1 MKPAVVRVLPMALLA
16 LLLMPRGLCAR
27 APPEESGLEAPISP
41 SAALHAELNGL
52 DPCAAGA
59 LSSPLT
65 LFDAVSRT
73 LCGNPKT
80 RGAWATIRLNV
91 AAVRIA
97 KESYLPNLSAMAR
110 ETESVTDTVLNREQ
124 ALDTSANS
132 LYPAGS
138 LSLSWVLFDFGERGD
153 ELDAARALLGAA
165 RANLDVTLL
174 QAFLQ
179 AVSDYYD
186 AQAAQASLDADRQI
200 EGLAERIVAAAHA
213 RVERGIAPIS
223 DELQAQTAYAQSVVN
238 RVKADATF
246 KGKQGALAIDMGLDP
261 DRAITVPQA
270 DPDVRATTNYTQ
282 SLHALIEA
290 AKRMHPSV
298 TVAEHELEAARADE
312 RAARAHGYPSISL
325 FGGLS
330 RSNQPLTPSLG
341 SPTVPGSVSNRSVGI
356 EIDLPISDPLWKRG
370 QIAKAHAQVEVQ
382 QEILYGAQQQVAQDV
397 WTADTALQAA
407 TESLSSS
414 EALLESA
421 RKSFQTSQG
430 RYEGGAGDILELLN
444 AQSTYANAQQQRIQ
458 SLSDWR
464 IARLALGATLGQLDM
479 AAIQN
484 AH

>member
-1 MKPAVVRVLPMALLA
+1 MKPAVVRVLPRALLA
-16 LLLMPRGLCAR
+16 LVLMLPGVR
-27 APPEESGLEAPISP
+27 AWAGPEDSSREAPTSP
-41 SAALHAELNGL
+41 SAALQAELNGH
-52 DPCAAGA
+52 DPCAGDT

-97 KESYLPNLSAMAR
+97 KESYLPNLTGMAR
-110 ETESVTDTVLNREQ
+110 ETESVTDTVLSRDPS
-124 ALDTSANS
+124 LDTSANS

-165 RANLDVTLL
+165 RASLDVTLL

-186 AQAAQASLDADRQI
+186 TQAAQANLDADRQI
-200 EGLAERIVAAAHA
+200 EELAERIVSAAHT
-213 RVERGIAPIS
+213 RVERGIAPVS
-223 DELQAQTAYAQSVVN
+223 DELQAQTAYAQAVVN
-238 RVKADATF
+238 RVKADATL
-246 KGKQGALAIDMGLDP
+246 KGKQGALAIDMGLNP
-261 DRAITVPQA
+261 DRAFTVPQA
-270 DPDVRATTNYTQ
+270 DPDVRATSNYTQ
-282 SLHALIEA
+282 SLHALIED
-290 AKRMHPSV
+290 AKRTHPSV
-298 TVAEHELEAARADE
+298 AVAQHELDAARADE
-312 RAARAHGYPSISL
+312 RAARAHSYPSISL

-370 QIAKAHAQVEVQ
+370 TIAKARAQVEVQ
-382 QEILYGAQQQVAQDV
+382 QEILYGAEQQVAQDV
-397 WTADTALQAA
+397 WTAYTALQAA
-407 TESLSSS
+407 TDSLSST

-421 RKSFQTSQG
+421 RKSFQTSQN

-444 AQSTYANAQQQRIQ
+444 AQTAYANSQQQRIQ

-479 AAIQN
+479 PALQN
-484 AH
+484 TR

>member
-1 MKPAVVRVLPMALLA
+1 MKPAVVRVLPRALLA
-16 LLLMPRGLCAR
+16 LVLMLPGVR
-27 APPEESGLEAPISP
+27 AWAGPEDSSREAPTSP
-41 SAALHAELNGL
+41 SAALQAELNGH
-52 DPCAAGA
+52 DPCAGDT

-97 KESYLPNLSAMAR
+97 KESYLPNLTGMAR
-110 ETESVTDTVLNREQ
+110 ETQSVTDTVLSRDPS
-124 ALDTSANS
+124 LDTSANS

-165 RANLDVTLL
+165 RASLDVTLL

-186 AQAAQASLDADRQI
+186 TQAAQANVDADQQI
-200 EGLAERIVAAAHA
+200 EDLAERIVSAAHT
-213 RVERGIAPIS
+213 RVERGIAPVS
-223 DELQAQTAYAQSVVN
+223 DELQAQTAYAQAVVN
-238 RVKADATF
+238 RVKADATL
-246 KGKQGALAIDMGLDP
+246 KGKQGALAIDMGLNP
-261 DRAITVPQA
+261 DRAFTVPQA
-270 DPDVRATTNYTQ
+270 DPDVRATSNYTQ
-282 SLHALIEA
+282 SLHALIED
-290 AKRMHPSV
+290 AKRTHPSV
-298 TVAEHELEAARADE
+298 AVAQHELDAARADE
-312 RAARAHGYPSISL
+312 RAARAHSYPSISL

-370 QIAKAHAQVEVQ
+370 TIAKARAQVEVQ
-382 QEILYGAQQQVAQDV
+382 QEILYGAEQQVAQDV
-397 WTADTALQAA
+397 WTAYTALQAA
-407 TESLSSS
+407 TDSLSST

-421 RKSFQTSQG
+421 RKSFQTSQN

-444 AQSTYANAQQQRIQ
+444 AQTAYANSQQQRIQ

-479 AAIQN
+479 PALQN
-484 AH
+484 TR